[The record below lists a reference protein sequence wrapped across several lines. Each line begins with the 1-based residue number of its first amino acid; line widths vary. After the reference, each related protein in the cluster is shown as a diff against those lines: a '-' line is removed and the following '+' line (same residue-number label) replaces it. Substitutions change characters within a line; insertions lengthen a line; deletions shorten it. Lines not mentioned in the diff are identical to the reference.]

1 MPYPK
6 FNPDAPIENRFLAA
20 LPPDELER
28 ILPKL
33 EEVEVTFGDKIYERH
48 GIIDYVYFPTGCIF
62 SLLAVG
68 PDELTLQMGIV
79 GREGMVGLPVLLD
92 DHLSVFRV
100 IAQGSG
106 KAMRM
111 SAADFVFESKRDE
124 TLHEMMMRYAHL
136 RLTQASLASACHRF
150 HDTEKR
156 VVRWILMTS
165 DRLQNSEIPMTKA
178 FLSHILGLSGDE
190 VTGAVETLKQR
201 DLIGYSDDRFRIID
215 RPNLLAAA
223 CDCYAIIRSEENT
236 FPVPIYIPA
245 PSVKTGASLFMA
257 KLL

>member
-33 EEVEVTFGDKIYERH
+33 EEVELTFGEMMYDRH

-62 SLLAVG
+62 SLLAVA
-68 PDELTLQMGIV
+68 PDELTLEMGIV
-79 GREGMVGLPVLLD
+79 GREGMVGLPAFLD
-92 DHLSVFRV
+92 DAISIFRV
-100 IAQGSG
+100 VVQGSG

-111 SAADFVFESKRDE
+111 ATADFQFECERDE
-124 TLHEMMMRYAHL
+124 TLREMML
-136 RLTQASLASACHRF
+136 RLTKLRLRQTAIASSCHRF
-150 HDTEKR
+150 HDIEKR
-156 VVRWILMTS
+156 LVRWILMTS
-165 DRLQNSEIPMTKA
+165 DRLQNSEITVTND
-178 FLSHILGLSGDE
+178 FLSHILGLSNGE
-190 VTGAVETLKQR
+190 ATGAVESLKQR
-201 DLIGYSDDRFRIID
+201 NLIGYSNDRFLILD

-236 FPVPIYIPA
+236 YPVPI
-245 PSVKTGASLFMA
+245 
-257 KLL
+257 